1 MNKDLVLS
9 AVIGSNMDQYFNK
22 KNIIRSANEYMEMML
37 DKYLKIRNSDKENYV
52 QSFNRRRQRKYAN
65 RNFEKQKTYYDLLV
79 DRYDDAIELIGD
91 WLDRNS

>member
-37 DKYLKIRNSDKENYV
+37 DKYLKIRNSDKEEYV
-52 QSFNRRRQRKYAN
+52 QGFNRRRQRKYAN
-65 RNFEKQKTYYDLLV
+65 RNFEKQKTYYDLLIEKHDV
-79 DRYDDAIELIGD
+79 AMELIGD